1 MLYDNIHMNND
12 SMRSVRLPDE
22 IEKELKTL
30 AEQKRVSRST
40 IIKEVLVEHISKEK
54 KFNRPYNTG
63 EQYFGKRGSGDK
75 DRSTTYK
82 SRIKEKIRE
91 KQSD

>member
-1 MLYDNIHMNND
+1 
-12 SMRSVRLPDE
+12 MRSVRLPEE

-30 AEQKRVSRST
+30 SEQKNVSRSN
-40 IIKEVLVEHISKEK
+40 IIKEALVEYISKEK
-54 KFNRPYNTG
+54 KYNRPYESG
-63 EQYFGKRGSGDK
+63 KKYFGKRGSGDK